1 MIQKI
6 EFALDSPLE
15 GAGFEP
21 SVPLVRPVPEW
32 LEKAPELCAHVNR
45 DACAPVKC
53 AGGVVILK
61 IEWLDGD

>member
-1 MIQKI
+1 
-6 EFALDSPLE
+6 
-15 GAGFEP
+15 
-21 SVPLVRPVPEW
+21 VRM
-32 LEKAPELCAHVNR
+32 VNR